1 MPINFDK
8 SPQMLSPN
16 PIPVQTLHHP
26 VLTKKQVQLT
36 VLRLDQ
42 VHEEV
47 SGNKFFKLKYN
58 LEEAKKQGKTT
69 VLSFGGA
76 FSNHILALSAAAKL
90 AGLSSIG
97 IIRGEEN
104 SKTNPTLSKAE
115 ENGMRLHF
123 VSREE
128 YRHKT
133 VPKFI
138 EALERQFGDF
148 YLIPEGGTNTFAIQG
163 TREIW
168 DQTYESYSHIAVSI
182 GTGGTF
188 AGIADRIQDGQ
199 TLMGFPALK
208 GAWIKEEID
217 QLLQTE
223 GIIPK
228 GRLQIIEDYHFGG
241 YAKWKPELIEFIRWF
256 WREFQIPLDPIY
268 TGKMAFGLWD
278 LIVKDFFP
286 CDSAILMIHTGG
298 LQGIEGFTARTGEIL
313 PQFQ

>member
-8 SPQMLSPN
+8 SAQMLSPN
-16 PIPVQTLHHP
+16 PIPFQTLHHP
-26 VLTKKQVQLT
+26 LLTKKQVQLA

-58 LEEAKKQGKTT
+58 LEEAKKQEKTT

-90 AGLSSIG
+90 AGMSSIG
-97 IIRGEEN
+97 IIRGEES
-104 SKTNPTLSKAE
+104 SKSNPTLTKAE
-115 ENGMRLHF
+115 ENGMKLHF
-123 VSREE
+123 INREE
-128 YRHKT
+128 YRRKT
-133 VPKFI
+133 EPKFI

-163 TREIW
+163 TREILE
-168 DQTYESYSHIAVSI
+168 QTYASYSHIAVSI

-188 AGIADRIQDGQ
+188 AGIADRIQDSQ
-199 TLMGFPALK
+199 ILMGFPALK
-208 GAWIKEEID
+208 GAWIKEEINH
-217 QLLQTE
+217 LLQTE

-228 GRLQIIEDYHFGG
+228 GHLQLIEDYHFGG

-256 WREFQIPLDPIY
+256 WREFQIPLEPIY
-268 TGKMAFGLWD
+268 TGKMAFGLWN
-278 LIVKDFFP
+278 LIEKDFFP
-286 CDSAILMIHTGG
+286 PYSAILMIHTGG
-298 LQGIEGFTARTGEIL
+298 LQGIEGFTARTGEIF
-313 PQFQ
+313 P